1 MARGVNT
8 TYRINITISSNNKI
22 LSNNHTRKVDSM
34 SKAFFD
40 TSALLAC
47 ADCLDE
53 FRDFY
58 ISSTTLKE
66 LENIKKSSHK
76 DDVIKYKARCV
87 IRYLNDN
94 PDRYLV
100 VLTDNKS
107 YELLGQKNLEVNHD
121 NLIIADAYSI
131 SKLNDI
137 VFVTDD
143 LACKIIASKMFGLN
157 VKSADE
163 YETSGL
169 YLGWREVVLDD
180 YELAVFYENKE
191 NMWNL
196 KYNEYLIIKD
206 STDKVID
213 LWRFTQDGFVAV
225 QPLKIKDFRP
235 LNYLQYCALDLMGN
249 EVPIKILL
257 GRAGTGK
264 TIIAVNAGLH
274 LIDKGKFERIVLI
287 RNPVGK
293 GEKIGYLPGSKLEKM
308 SVFMKGLL
316 DNLDGGEQQYE
327 SLLNQDKLRIECPYY
342 LKGASIQSSWIIVDE
357 AEDMDVDIIKLVGS
371 RVGKESMICFTGDL
385 TQTERQYKN
394 NNGIMY
400 FINKYAG
407 HPLVGMVVLQD
418 DVRSEV
424 SSLFADL

>member
-1 MARGVNT
+1 
-8 TYRINITISSNNKI
+8 
-22 LSNNHTRKVDSM
+22 M

-40 TSALLAC
+40 TSAILAC
-47 ADCLDE
+47 ADCLDD
-53 FRDFY
+53 FGDFY

-107 YELLGQKNLEVNHD
+107 YELLEQKNLEINHD

-143 LACKIIASKMFGLN
+143 LACKIVASKIFGLN

-191 NMWNL
+191 NVWNL
-196 KYNEYLIIKD
+196 KCNEYLIIKD

-225 QPLKIKDFRP
+225 QPLKIKGLRP

-257 GRAGTGK
+257 GKAGTGK

-274 LIDKGKFERIVLI
+274 LIDKGKFERIVFV

-327 SLLNQDKLRIECPYY
+327 SLLNRDKLRIECPYY

-394 NNGIMY
+394 NNGIMH